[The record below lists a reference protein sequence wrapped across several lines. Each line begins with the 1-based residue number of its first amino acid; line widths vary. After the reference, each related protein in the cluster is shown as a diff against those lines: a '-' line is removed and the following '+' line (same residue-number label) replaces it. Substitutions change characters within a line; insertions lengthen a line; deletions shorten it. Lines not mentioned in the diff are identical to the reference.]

1 MIAYCRKGQ
10 RNKIEHVI
18 SYLTLIFTYICMYVY
33 FINNIPFLINGVDP
47 KALNGSRHLALNEYS
62 LSHYAPLKPILPLL

>member
-33 FINNIPFLINGVDP
+33 FINNIPFLINGDDP
-47 KALNGSRHLALNEYS
+47 KALNGSGHLALNE
-62 LSHYAPLKPILPLL
+62 

>member
-18 SYLTLIFTYICMYVY
+18 SYLTIIFTYICMCEY
-33 FINNIPFLINGVDP
+33 FISTTYLSYDDP
-47 KALNGSRHLALNEYS
+47 KALNGRGPLASGE
-62 LSHYAPLKPILPLL
+62 